1 MQEIEGNLVDMAWGG
16 AFDVICHGANC
27 FHTMGAGIAKAIAKA
42 FPAAYMA
49 DLGTPYGAPS
59 KLGTLSAATIIR
71 QNGKELTIINAY
83 TQYRYGGGHDLD
95 MNALSRALRMVNA
108 RFKGKSIGL
117 PRIGCGLAGGDW
129 KEVKQTINRCL
140 PDCIVTVVTLP
151 EGKGQK

>member
-1 MQEIEGNLVDMAWGG
+1 MREIEGNLVTLARDD
-16 AFDVICHGANC
+16 AFDVIVHGCNC

-49 DLGTPYGAPS
+49 DLDTPYGTTS
-59 KLGTLSAATIIR
+59 KLGTISAATIIR
-71 QNGKELTIINAY
+71 QNGKELTIVNAY

-95 MNALSRALRMVNA
+95 MTALERVLRLVNA
-108 RFKGKSIGL
+108 RFQGKSIGM

-129 KEVKQTINRCL
+129 EEVKKAIHRCL

-151 EGKGQK
+151 AKG